1 MKRMKILVLLTL
13 VFGSVMELQ
22 AQVINCVT
30 GPAGTSPQQNTIEF
44 TPPPVP
50 CGPFTSYE
58 IWGSE
63 TENGTFSLVET
74 ILVEATNTSTHSLAG
89 GDPSIWYYYIVFNY
103 NCPGTPPIT
112 SNIATNEFTNANI
125 EILNVDI
132 QYNPNGIEITWEQS
146 PYSQTV
152 GYEIGLL
159 QANGT
164 VLPLGTRNSITD
176 TSFFDIV
183 GLPENILQYTISIID
198 GCGNPS
204 SFNPNPYNQVLF
216 DAPDQ
221 DRCGQLISL
230 SWTAFEF
237 PYDDSPVLT
246 YNILGVNGTD
256 TTVVGNQALAAT
268 DFNFFDFIDGDT
280 LSFRIEVIDE
290 NGNVRSTSD
299 WRQIVA
305 AIVQPPS
312 EFFLAYLTVNAQNTI
327 DVYYYID
334 TLAEIRNFKIKNSTE
349 PMTNPN
355 NEIRK
360 DDFDFTTKSNPHKF
374 ENDSISNADIDAYY
388 YQVVANDSCNE
399 DHFSTIGRTIW
410 LHGNLED
417 FFLNK
422 IEWNDFELEN
432 AAIAN
437 YRLYRD
443 FGAGFQLIETFAPG
457 EKEFSDNVED
467 FYQQNGAFCYRME
480 ADYSIPI
487 PYESD
492 ATYTTSSNTFC
503 LEQRPSVYIPNAIA
517 PNGVNNEFKPV
528 IVFGNPINYSMKIF
542 NRWGALIFETNSPD
556 ESWLGTQN
564 GDKVVSGGYPYN
576 ISFMASDG
584 TPIEKI
590 GIVTVIY

>member
-1 MKRMKILVLLTL
+1 MKIIKIIVLITL
-13 VFGSVMELQ
+13 VFGLTQKMK

-44 TPPPVP
+44 TPPAIP

-58 IWGSE
+58 VWGSQ
-63 TENGTFSLVET
+63 TLNGTYSLVET
-74 ILVEATNTSTHSLAG
+74 ILVAGTNTSMHSIPGAAG
-89 GDPSIWYYYIVFNY
+89 SIWYYYIVFNY
-103 NCPGTPPIT
+103 NCPGTPPII
-112 SNIATNEFTNANI
+112 SNIATNEFTNATI

-164 VLPLGTRNSITD
+164 VIVLGMTNSITD
-176 TSFFDIV
+176 TSFIDVIGIPGDI
-183 GLPENILQYTISIID
+183 LNYTISIID

-204 SFNPNPYNQVLF
+204 SFNPNPYNQILF
-216 DAPDQ
+216 DTPDQ

-230 SWTAFEF
+230 SWTIFDY
-237 PYDDSPVLT
+237 PYSDTPTLI
-246 YNILGVNGTD
+246 YNIVAINGTD

-268 DFNFFDFIDGDT
+268 DFNFFNFLDGDT

-290 NGNVRSTSD
+290 NGRVRSTSE
-299 WRQIVA
+299 WKQIIA

-312 EFFLAYLTVNAQNTI
+312 EFFIEYLTVNAQNTI

-334 TLAEIRNFKIKNSTE
+334 TFAEIRNFKIKNSQE
-349 PMTNPN
+349 DMTNPN

-360 DDFDFTTKSNPHKF
+360 DDFDILTKSNPHKF
-374 ENDSISNADIDAYY
+374 EKDTISNPNVDAYY
-388 YQVVANDSCNE
+388 YQVVANDSCNV
-399 DHFSTIGRTIW
+399 DHFSTKGRTIW

-432 AAIAN
+432 ATVFS

-443 FGAGFQLIETFAPG
+443 FGAGFQLVETFAPG
-457 EKEFSDNVED
+457 ENEFSDNVEEY
-467 FYQQNGAFCYRME
+467 FKLTGEFCYRME

-487 PYESD
+487 PNELD

-517 PNGVNNEFKPV
+517 PNGINNKFKPV
-528 IVFGNPINYSMKIF
+528 IVFGNPINYSMRIF

-564 GDKVVSGGYPYN
+564 GDKVISGGYPYN
-576 ISFMASDG
+576 ISFIASDG
-584 TPIEKI
+584 TNVEKV